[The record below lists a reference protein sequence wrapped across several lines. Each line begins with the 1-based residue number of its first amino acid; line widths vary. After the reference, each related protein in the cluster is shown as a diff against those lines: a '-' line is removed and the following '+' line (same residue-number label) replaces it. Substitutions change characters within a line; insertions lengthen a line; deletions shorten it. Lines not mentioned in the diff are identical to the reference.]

1 MSKSKKQHKLEQRSL
16 AEARKVTWPKMLRLF
31 FKSMLFA
38 ILVFVVMTVLNVVGV
53 PAFKNMWIQ
62 IAVMVV
68 IYVIAYPFLISEFRP
83 RRGSE
88 KHGRNE

>member
-1 MSKSKKQHKLEQRSL
+1 MSNKKQHKLEQRSL
-16 AEARKVTWPKMLRLF
+16 EEARKVTWQKMLRLF

-38 ILVFVVMTVLNVVGV
+38 MLVFVVMMGLNLLGV
-53 PAFKNMWIQ
+53 PAFNNMWIQ

-83 RRGSE
+83 RRGSQ
-88 KHGRNE
+88 KHGQNE